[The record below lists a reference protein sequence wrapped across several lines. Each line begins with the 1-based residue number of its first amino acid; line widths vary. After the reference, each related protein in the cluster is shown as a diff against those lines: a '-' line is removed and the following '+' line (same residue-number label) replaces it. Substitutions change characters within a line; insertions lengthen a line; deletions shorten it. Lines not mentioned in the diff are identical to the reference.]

1 MAVLMSPPMVWPQMV
16 ARLTVVEIRL
26 RYRLS
31 YRKFRDPRNSRLGA
45 ERGRGAERAE
55 HILPDAEWRGTGPS
69 QGGAECADP
78 VADQNAI
85 RKSSIIRSLALRAI
99 EGTTDHILIYI
110 DSGDDSQHG

>member
-1 MAVLMSPPMVWPQMV
+1 MDTLRSHRYA
-16 ARLTVVEIRL
+16 LTV
-26 RYRLS
+26 S
-31 YRKFRDPRNSRLGA
+31 YREFRDPRNSGAGA
-45 ERGRGAERAE
+45 ERRRGAERAE
-55 HILPDAEWRGTGPS
+55 NTLPDAEWRGTGPS